1 MITLKKEISHSGF
14 VIDFFQ
20 VNANDINRTAE
31 AKNETKKNL
40 KINDLAISKPIETQ
54 EYIFVHDFK
63 AYSKNELSLKI
74 NTKCYVV
81 EKNL

>member
-40 KINDLAISKPIETQ
+40 NDLAISKPIETQ
-54 EYIFVHDFK
+54 EYICVHDFK

>member
-1 MITLKKEISHSGF
+1 MITLKKEISRSGF

-40 KINDLAISKPIETQ
+40 NDLAISKPIETQ
-54 EYIFVHDFK
+54 EYICVHDFK